1 MKSRVSLSNFMKVTI
16 LRDDALKTEICDVC
30 YVDKDRERFLIS
42 HTDPTSPKFNTFEWI
57 SIVYCC
63 PYIEIERPN
72 KIDVKILKEL
82 KTLADVIDR
91 LNNSINAGFSSL
103 IEKIGG
109 ESNG

>member
-1 MKSRVSLSNFMKVTI
+1 MKIIIV
-16 LRDDALKTEICDVC
+16 RDDALKTEICDVC
-30 YVDKDRERFLIS
+30 CVDKDRERFLIS
-42 HTDPTSPKFNTFEWI
+42 HTDPTAPKFNTFEWI
-57 SIVYCC
+57 PIVYCC
-63 PYIEIERPN
+63 PYVEVEHPN
-72 KIDVKILKEL
+72 KIDAKMLNEL

>member
-1 MKSRVSLSNFMKVTI
+1 MKIIIV
-16 LRDDALKTEICDVC
+16 RDDALKTEICNVC
-30 YVDKDRERFLIS
+30 CVDKDRERFLIS
-42 HTDPTSPKFNTFEWI
+42 HTDPTAPKFNTFEWI
-57 SIVYCC
+57 PIVCCC
-63 PYIEIERPN
+63 PYVEIERPN
-72 KIDVKILKEL
+72 KIDVKMLSEL

>member
-1 MKSRVSLSNFMKVTI
+1 MKVTI
-16 LRDDALKTEICDVC
+16 VRGDRLKVETCDVC

-42 HTDPTSPKFNTFEWI
+42 HTDPTTPKFNTFEWI
-57 SIVYCC
+57 PIACCC

-72 KIDVKILKEL
+72 KIDVKMLNEL
-82 KTLADVIDR
+82 KILSDVIDK
-91 LNNSINAGFSSL
+91 LNNSVNAGFSSL